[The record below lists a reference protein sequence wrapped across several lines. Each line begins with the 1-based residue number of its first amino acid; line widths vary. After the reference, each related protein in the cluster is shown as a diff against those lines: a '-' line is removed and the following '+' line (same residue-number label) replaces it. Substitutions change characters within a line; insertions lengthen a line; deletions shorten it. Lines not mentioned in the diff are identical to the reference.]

1 MNQSAG
7 KTALPAKPAGKYMT
21 GRNRIPYWVKLLYLA
36 WLVVFLPSYWIYH
49 GPQNLLW
56 LCDAAN
62 IILLF
67 ALWRESALLMSS
79 QACGVVLVQL
89 VWTLD
94 LLFRLLFGFHLVGG
108 TEYMFD
114 SSLALWLR
122 FMSLFHVFVPL
133 LLLWGLSRLGY
144 DRRGWKLETLVA
156 WLLLPL
162 TFLLTDP
169 ALNINWLWQ
178 PFGLPQNLLPPTLFL
193 FLMLLLYPLIIFY
206 PSHRLLQAMFRS
218 R

>member
-1 MNQSAG
+1 MEPEEFTVKQ
-7 KTALPAKPAGKYMT
+7 KPARKDMT
-21 GRNRIPYWVKLLYLA
+21 VRNRIPYWVKILYLA
-36 WLVVFLPSYWIYH
+36 WLFILLPSYWVFH

-62 IILLF
+62 IVLLF

-89 VWTLD
+89 VWTVD
-94 LLFRLLFGFHLVGG
+94 LLCRLLFGFHLVGG

-114 SSLALWLR
+114 TSVPLWLR
-122 FMSLFHVFVPL
+122 SISLFHVFMPL
-133 LLLWGLSRLGY
+133 LLLWGLNRLGY
-144 DRRGWKLETLVA
+144 DRRGWKLETLFA

-169 ALNINWLWQ
+169 ELNINWLWQ
-178 PFGLPQNLLPPTLFL
+178 PFGVPQTFLPPSLFL
-193 FLMLLLYPLIIFY
+193 LVMMLLYPLVIFY
-206 PSHRLLQAMFRS
+206 PSHRVLQSVFRS
-218 R
+218 H

>member
-1 MNQSAG
+1 
-7 KTALPAKPAGKYMT
+7 MT

-162 TFLLTDP
+162 TFLFADP

-178 PFGLPQNLLPPTLFL
+178 PFGLPQTLLPPALFL
-193 FLMLLLYPLIIFY
+193 LLMMLLYPLVLFY
-206 PSHRLLQAMFRS
+206 PSHRVLQAVFRP